1 MKGGFINMT
10 NSPNYSKLS
19 EEEKKALSKTGGKM
33 GMYAAILHE
42 MQYQSKD
49 RNEFYDNAFQA
60 LM

>member
-42 MQYQSKD
+42 MQY
-49 RNEFYDNAFQA
+49 
-60 LM
+60 